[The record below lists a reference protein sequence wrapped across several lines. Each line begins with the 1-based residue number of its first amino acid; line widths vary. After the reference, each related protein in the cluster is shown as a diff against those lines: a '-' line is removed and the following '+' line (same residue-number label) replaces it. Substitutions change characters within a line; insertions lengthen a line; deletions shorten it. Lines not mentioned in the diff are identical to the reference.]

1 MLKYSPK
8 SFWGMLKPAKCNNPD
23 VPTAAIA
30 DLNRI
35 LFFDENIEEEGYRAI
50 VDKQA
55 NYISPEELKQTI
67 EHHFSANKSSGLSKL
82 PL

>member
-8 SFWGMLKPAKCNNPD
+8 SFWGMLKPAKCTDPD

-30 DLNRI
+30 DLNKKI
-35 LFFDENIEEEGYRAI
+35 FFDKSIEEEAYRAI
-50 VDKQA
+50 VDKKA